1 MVTAAYTIREIVFMY
16 FWPRFKLYNCDL
28 RMVEAAYIIGEI
40 DFTYE

>member
-1 MVTAAYTIREIVFMY
+1 MVTAAYTIRKIDFVY
-16 FWPRFKLYNCDL
+16 LRPRFKLYNCDL